1 MIGETKADPAAP
13 KGTGAGFGAG
23 VFRDL
28 VDAFVHVHVL
38 SEGDPQHQAAIRQR
52 EAVRAMIERH
62 TTDTAWRERL
72 QRAQE
77 AAQRGEHEV
86 LLLRFPSA
94 QCSDGGR
101 AINVG
106 SDAWPE
112 TLTGE
117 AADLYRVWRDELQ
130 PKSFQ
135 LKARI
140 LDYPGGNLGD
150 AGLILSW
157 AASG

>member
-1 MIGETKADPAAP
+1 
-13 KGTGAGFGAG
+13 
-23 VFRDL
+23 
-28 VDAFVHVHVL
+28 
-38 SEGDPQHQAAIRQR
+38 
-52 EAVRAMIERH
+52 
-62 TTDTAWRERL
+62 
-72 QRAQE
+72 
-77 AAQRGEHEV
+77 RGEHEV

-157 AASG
+157 AANG